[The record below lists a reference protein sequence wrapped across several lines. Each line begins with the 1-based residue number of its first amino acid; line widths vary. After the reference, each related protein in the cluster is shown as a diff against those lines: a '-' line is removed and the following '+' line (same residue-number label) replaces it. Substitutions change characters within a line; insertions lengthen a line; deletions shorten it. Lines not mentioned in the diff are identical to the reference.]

1 MSETRYIA
9 NPATTLINLDSLH
22 PYHQY
27 EFSIAVY
34 TVVKG
39 PLESRTVWMPQ
50 AGIYECNHAQ

>member
-39 PLESRTVWMPQ
+39 PLETWRVHMPQ
-50 AGIYECNHAQ
+50 AGMNTTIHN